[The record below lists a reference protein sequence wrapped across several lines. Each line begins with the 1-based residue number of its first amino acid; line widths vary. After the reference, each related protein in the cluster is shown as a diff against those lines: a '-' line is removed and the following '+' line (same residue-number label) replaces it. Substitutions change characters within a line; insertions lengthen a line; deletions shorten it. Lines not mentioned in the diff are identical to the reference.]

1 MFNPPKTPGLDKVPF
16 YSPFASEIT
25 IWRVTFHTHSPFG
38 EQRIQSQ
45 IQFFFLFLFPLF
57 SFFQLLIYSSLLFSL
72 FNWPHLKRLI
82 HTYYNSFYLG
92 YDGRN
97 KKTKAMASKIWKRRV
112 QLLISSPFGALI
124 LKTFYRPED
133 KARQDNES
141 EGKIRKVKARQDSAM
156 QRKASQGMFFERT
169 LLF

>member
-1 MFNPPKTPGLDKVPF
+1 MASSLAIWRAKNLESDSDFFFFFPIF
-16 YSPFASEIT
+16 YSFYFCI
-25 IWRVTFHTHSPFG
+25 HS
-38 EQRIQSQ
+38 I
-45 IQFFFLFLFPLF
+45 
-57 SFFQLLIYSSLLFSL
+57 LLFSL
-72 FNWPHLKRLI
+72 FYWPHLKRLTHI
-82 HTYYNSFYLG
+82 NYSSFSLG

-112 QLLISSPFGALI
+112 QLLVSSPFGALI